1 MTLNNKRANDE
12 TRRRQ
17 RERNAKL
24 AADNDQKPARKLV
37 GTINGGNRNPKP
49 IWISLARITMGSD

>member
-1 MTLNNKRANDE
+1 MTLNNKRANDA
-12 TRRRQ
+12 TRRR
-17 RERNAKL
+17 RRASNAKR
-24 AADNDQKPARKLV
+24 AAHNDQKPAGKLV